1 LRARTHRCVLP
12 RPSCIMEIQ
21 VDAAPAATQPAA
33 TANDVYAGSAAGRD
47 VVMATA
53 APTPAP
59 APATADS
66 LQIEMPWPGRAT
78 PFRAR
83 PRQSAALSG
92 NALIAAQAAWDA
104 LDKTPERQAIRQ
116 LVRLRQHDMRRRPVD
131 DSARRVRQR
140 QHDPVQVESDRGA
153 SAFSSYH
160 ITYQLR
166 CLLLFESTDRT
177 APPRTEIEFYISVA
191 FHLHYY
197 VDSLVFASVDAVRH
211 LSKHATRSQLRS
223 RMAMRTRDSTRHPW
237 LATGKS
243 KPTKTF
249 SCSST
254 RGVAM
259 FRRQLPTFAQ
269 HKRLPRRI
277 ACR

>member
-1 LRARTHRCVLP
+1 
-12 RPSCIMEIQ
+12 MEIQ

-59 APATADS
+59 APATDEDS
-66 LQIEMPWPGRAT
+66 LEIEMPWPGRAT

-177 APPRTEIEFYISVA
+177 APPRTEIEFYISVTEKG
-191 FHLHYY
+191 LCLKGPSD
-197 VDSLVFASVDAVRH
+197 V
-211 LSKHATRSQLRS
+211 TILRCD
-223 RMAMRTRDSTRHPW
+223 RR
-237 LATGKS
+237 LC
-243 KPTKTF
+243 KT
-249 SCSST
+249 
-254 RGVAM
+254 
-259 FRRQLPTFAQ
+259 QP
-269 HKRLPRRI
+269 
-277 ACR
+277 